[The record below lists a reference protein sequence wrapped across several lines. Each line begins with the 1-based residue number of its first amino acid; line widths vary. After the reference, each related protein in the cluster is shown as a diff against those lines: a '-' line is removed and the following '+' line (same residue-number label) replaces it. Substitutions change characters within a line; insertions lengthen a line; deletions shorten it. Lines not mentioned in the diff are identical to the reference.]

1 MGLEN
6 TAGDQPKVMVMMGSD
21 SDLGVMREC
30 VETLERFGVA
40 HEVVVASAHRSL
52 ERTISYASGAA
63 GRGVR
68 VIITAAGGAA
78 HLAGVVAAA
87 TVLPVIGVPCDSS
100 ALSGIDA
107 LYSTVQMPPGVPVA
121 CVGVNASRN
130 AALLAIAILAISY
143 PALTQKLTE
152 YRDHLA
158 QEVEAKHKRVMIALG
173 QDREE
178 GGAQA

>member
-1 MGLEN
+1 VNLEG
-6 TAGDQPKVMVMMGSD
+6 ASGDQPKVMVVMGSD

-30 VETLERFGVA
+30 VETLERFGVDC
-40 HEVVVASAHRSL
+40 EVVVGSVHRSL
-52 ERTISYASGAA
+52 ERTISYARGAA

-68 VIITAAGGAA
+68 VIIAAAGGAA
-78 HLAGVVAAA
+78 HLAGVLAAA
-87 TVLPVIGVPCDSS
+87 TVLPVIGVPCGGS

-121 CVGVNASRN
+121 CVGVNASKN
-130 AALLAIAILAISY
+130 AALLAIAILAVSY

-158 QEVEAKHKRVMIALG
+158 QEVEARHKRVMVALG

-178 GGAQA
+178 GSVQA